1 MEVRFQDLHIQAK
14 VFVGARALPSVL
26 NSYRNFFEVRQIP
39 HHLHRSAVPN
49 ASILLLH
56 YMSMQLCKLIV
67 PALTLMVRTLMVR
80 TLMVRTETN
89 KIAHG
94 FLCTSVLQLVHCQ
107 NTTCDRR
114 LLMNEC
120 QSSVAWSDLSSV
132 CCVSTTA
139 QSVRFTCLLGRDF
152 CKA

>member
-1 MEVRFQDLHIQAK
+1 MGIAPSTVEVRFQDLHIQAK

-80 TLMVRTETN
+80 TLMVRTLMVRTETN

-114 LLMNEC
+114 LLM
-120 QSSVAWSDLSSV
+120 
-132 CCVSTTA
+132 
-139 QSVRFTCLLGRDF
+139 SVRAQWHGQIYPLYAVSAQQHSL
-152 CKA
+152 